1 MRPPM
6 TVQELAVVI
15 HPQEELALG
24 RLSAEDLEMQL
35 EARWTLHDYAEEV
48 WRRAQESGRCTEWKA
63 WKDLM
68 DLLTVLFH
76 NAHTA
81 ESRRACGDAGTP
93 PSEPQTRVPSPRRS
107 ATSGSAPSVR
117 AAVTPAGPQQ
127 STASKQG

>member
-48 WRRAQESGRCTEWKA
+48 WQHAQESGRCGEWRA
-63 WKDLM
+63 WKDLV

-81 ESRRACGDAGTP
+81 ESRRAYGETLPLGRPRTRPQARVTSAGRP
-93 PSEPQTRVPSPRRS
+93 
-107 ATSGSAPSVR
+107 AASGSALSVPGR
-117 AAVTPAGPQQ
+117 GSCT
-127 STASKQG
+127 

>member
-15 HPQEELALG
+15 HSQEELALG
-24 RLSAEDLEMQL
+24 QLSAEDLEMQL

-48 WRRAQESGRCTEWKA
+48 WQRAQESGRCTEWKA

-81 ESRRACGDAGTP
+81 ESRRACGDALPLGGH
-93 PSEPQTRVPSPRRS
+93 R
-107 ATSGSAPSVR
+107 
-117 AAVTPAGPQQ
+117 
-127 STASKQG
+127 QGLELE